1 MTICKTCGVELNDS
15 LRECPLCG
23 TSVADATAKPNMR
36 INVTSTGDDIRVGKS
51 RESLQH
57 VLWQITAVLL
67 TSCIISTVIINLS
80 YKGAITWS
88 IYPVTICLIV
98 LSYASL
104 MALWRKRIVLKIV
117 AGWVTS
123 ALILWGVQGSMNA
136 GWPLHLA
143 LPIVCAINMVGL
155 VLIYSIARYKL
166 RGLNLI
172 AVAFVAVAL
181 FCMIIEGI
189 ISFYFDGAI
198 RVQWSVVVA
207 ACLLPVTAAILFM
220 YFRTRNDSNLQK
232 IFHT

>member
-1 MTICKTCGVELNDS
+1 
-15 LRECPLCG
+15 
-23 TSVADATAKPNMR
+23 MR
-36 INVTSTGDDIRVGKS
+36 INVGSTGDEVRAGKS

-104 MALWRKRIVLKIV
+104 MALWRKRLVLKIM

-123 ALILWGVQGSMNA
+123 ALILWGVQRSMNA
-136 GWPLHLA
+136 EWPLHLA
-143 LPIVCAINMVGL
+143 LPIACAINMVGL

-189 ISFYFDGAI
+189 ISSSPA
-198 RVQWSVVVA
+198 
-207 ACLLPVTAAILFM
+207 
-220 YFRTRNDSNLQK
+220 
-232 IFHT
+232 